1 MAVDV
6 VIFTI
11 IDDKLKLL
19 LIKRGT
25 KPFRGRWAF
34 PGGRVEINEP
44 LEEAARR
51 ELKEETGVEKL
62 YMEQLYTFG
71 DPFRDPRGRV
81 VSVAYL
87 ALIGDKKP
95 KLKPDTDA
103 QEASWFSVKSLPKL
117 AFDHD
122 KIISYALKRLRW
134 KLEYTNIAYSLLP
147 KYFTLAELQGVYEIV
162 LGKKT
167 DKRNFQKKIFSLG
180 LIVKTNKKRKSL
192 PHRPPFLYKFKK
204 RKPSIF
210 TKREITF

>member
-1 MAVDV
+1 M
-6 VIFTI
+6 IFTI
-11 IDDKLKLL
+11 IDDRLKIL

-25 KPFRGRWAF
+25 KPFRGKWAL

-44 LEEAARR
+44 LEEAAKR
-51 ELKEETGVEKL
+51 ELKEETGVKNL
-62 YMEQLYTFG
+62 YLEQLYTFG

-81 VSVAYL
+81 VSVAYF
-87 ALIGDKKP
+87 ALVGKIL

-103 QEASWFSVKSLPKL
+103 EEASWFSPKLLPKL
-117 AFDHD
+117 GFDHN

-134 KLEYTNIAYSLLP
+134 KLEYTNIAYGLLP
-147 KYFTLAELQGVYEIV
+147 KYFTFSELQRVYEAI
-162 LGKKT
+162 LAKKI

-180 LIVKTNKKRKSL
+180 LIVKTNEKRRGL

-210 TKREITF
+210 TRREIIF